1 MTTFKCTMAALLAL
15 LPLATGPAFADAEH
29 DYSRIFVFGDSLS
42 DPGNNFAV
50 TGETSHPPFD
60 PLPVASYGV
69 GGHHYLNGRTWIE
82 YLAQEMKLTKWA
94 KPAYRDPAFGNYA
107 YAYARARPFSP
118 VAPSLGEQVQAWSQ
132 AGHCTG
138 AAMGDTLFVLEIGG
152 LDVVDG
158 LLAAG
163 QGQNPM
169 PIFEAALGSIAAN
182 IEYLAGCG
190 ALNFL
195 IANVPNAGITPYVI
209 AQGPEAVANASFMSA
224 TFNDLLRTMVIDN
237 LPDDLNVSVIDFY
250 GIGSLV
256 AAAPETF
263 GFTDVTNPCLTFG
276 VTEDAFCKDRD
287 GHLFWDVLHI
297 NKKAHAL
304 IASIVIHQLPVP
316 D

>member
-1 MTTFKCTMAALLAL
+1 MTTFKRAMVALLAL
-15 LPLATGPAFADAEH
+15 LPLATGPAVADSDH
-29 DYSRIFVFGDSLS
+29 GYTRIFVFGDSLS

-50 TGETSHPPFD
+50 TGETSYPPFE
-60 PLPVASYGV
+60 PLPVASYAV

-82 YLAQEMKLTKWA
+82 YLAQEMKLTEWA

-107 YAYARARPFSP
+107 YAYARARPYSP
-118 VAPSLGEQVQAWSQ
+118 VAPSLGEQVQAWTE
-132 AGHCTG
+132 AGHCTETQ
-138 AAMGDTLFVLEIGG
+138 MNSTLFVLEIGG

-158 LLAAG
+158 LVAAS
-163 QGQNPM
+163 QGEDPTT
-169 PIFEAALGSIAAN
+169 IFEAALGSIAAN

-190 ALNFL
+190 ARNFL

-209 AQGPEAVANASFMSA
+209 AQGPEAVAGASFMSA
-224 TFNDLLRTMVIDN
+224 TFNDLLQTMVIDN
-237 LPDDLNVSVIDFY
+237 LPDVLNVSVIDFY

-256 AAAPETF
+256 AAAPEIF
-263 GFTDVTNPCLTFG
+263 GFTDATNPCLAFG
-276 VTEDAFCKDRD
+276 VTENAFCKDRD

-304 IASIVIHQLPVP
+304 IASIVIQQLPAL

>member
-1 MTTFKCTMAALLAL
+1 MRTLKRMMAALLVL
-15 LPLATGPAFADAEH
+15 LPLATGTAFADNAY

-50 TGETSHPPFD
+50 TGETSRPPFE

-82 YLAQEMKLTKWA
+82 YLAQQMKLGDWA

-138 AAMGDTLFVLEIGG
+138 AAMNDTLFVLQIGG
-152 LDVVDG
+152 NDVGDAI
-158 LLAAG
+158 LAFT
-163 QGQNPM
+163 QGQDPAI
-169 PIFEAALGSIAAN
+169 IFGAALNSIATN
-182 IEYLAGCG
+182 IGYLAGCG
-190 ALNFL
+190 ARNFL
-195 IANVPNAGITPYVI
+195 IANVPNFGMTPYVI
-209 AQGPEAVANASFMSA
+209 AQGEDAVMGATAMSA
-224 TFNDLLRTMVIDN
+224 TFNDFLQSGVIDN
-237 LPDDLNVSVIDFY
+237 LPGYLNVSVVDFF
-250 GIGSLV
+250 GISM
-256 AAAPETF
+256 AFATMPEIF
-263 GFTDVTNPCLTFG
+263 GFTDVTTPCLAFG
-276 VTEDAFCKDRD
+276 VTENAFCKNRD
-287 GHLFWDVLHI
+287 GHLFWDVVHI

-304 IASIVIHQLPVP
+304 IAAIVIDQLPVP